1 MSPDVSS
8 RRGPKLPAVIITIDG
23 PAGTGKST
31 VAHQLAK
38 RLGLE
43 FLDTGAMYRAAALV
57 ALDAQIDPTDG
68 ATLASALDTID
79 LHFDWTTD
87 PPQLLLD
94 DRDISQRI
102 RDLDVSEI
110 VSIVAGQP
118 QLRQKLVGH
127 QRRIAEA
134 HPRLVSE
141 GRDQG
146 SVVFP
151 EADLR
156 FFLNADIAIRIER
169 RVLQLAHAGKQV
181 SRDRIEREILTRD
194 RLDESRDD
202 GPLIQPEGAIV
213 VDTGNYSVDQVVTKL
228 ASIAI
233 QQLQDAGL
241 DP

>member
-1 MSPDVSS
+1 MSPDTPS
-8 RRGPKLPAVIITIDG
+8 RRDPKLPTVIITIDG

-43 FLDTGAMYRAAALV
+43 FLDTGAMYRAAALI
-57 ALDAQIDPTDG
+57 ALDAQLDPADG
-68 ATLASALDTID
+68 ATLASALESID
-79 LHFDWTTD
+79 LHFNWSTD

-94 DRDISQRI
+94 DRDVSGRI

-110 VSIVAGQP
+110 VSIVASQP
-118 QLRQKLVGH
+118 QLRRMLVQQ
-127 QRRIAEA
+127 QRQIAEA

-146 SVVFP
+146 SAVFP
-151 EADLR
+151 HADLR
-156 FFLNADIAIRIER
+156 FFLDADIAIRIER
-169 RVLQLAHAGKQV
+169 RVLQLVHAGKQV
-181 SRDRIEREILTRD
+181 SRDRIERDILERD

-213 VDTGNYSVDQVVTKL
+213 VDTGNRSVDEVVAEL
-228 ASIAI
+228 ANIADH
-233 QQLQDAGL
+233 QLQDAGL

>member
-1 MSPDVSS
+1 MSLDMPSH
-8 RRGPKLPAVIITIDG
+8 RGPKLPRVIITIDG

-57 ALDAQIDPTDG
+57 ALDTEIDPADG
-68 ATLASALDTID
+68 ATLASALENID
-79 LHFDWTTD
+79 LHFDWSSD

-94 DRDISQRI
+94 DRDISGRI

-118 QLRQKLVGH
+118 QLRQILVRH

-151 EADLR
+151 NADLR

-169 RVLQLAHAGKQV
+169 RALQLAHAGKQV
-181 SRDRIEREILTRD
+181 SRDRIERDILKRD

-228 ASIAI
+228 ASTAH